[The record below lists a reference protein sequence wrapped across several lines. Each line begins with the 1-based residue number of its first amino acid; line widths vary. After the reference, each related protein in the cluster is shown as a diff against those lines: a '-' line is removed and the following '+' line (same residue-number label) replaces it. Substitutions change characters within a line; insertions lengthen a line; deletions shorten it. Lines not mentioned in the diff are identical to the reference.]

1 MKPDFDDEPRGMSP
15 NPVFQTTVFGK
26 NGEVIVTKS
35 NFMPGGA
42 DDVSDAVYIRVD
54 GWKQSE

>member
-1 MKPDFDDEPRGMSP
+1 MKPDFNGEPSGMSP

-26 NGEVIVTKS
+26 NGEVTVTQS

-42 DDVSDAVYIRVD
+42 DDVSDAVYIRVE
-54 GWKQSE
+54 KKKKKE

>member
-1 MKPDFDDEPRGMSP
+1 MKPDFNGEPSGMSP

-26 NGEVIVTKS
+26 NGEVTVTQS

-42 DDVSDAVYIRVD
+42 YDVSDAVYIRVD
-54 GWKQSE
+54 GWKQKE

>member
-1 MKPDFDDEPRGMSP
+1 MKPDFNGEPSGMSP

-26 NGEVIVTKS
+26 NGEVTVTQS
-35 NFMPGGA
+35 NFMPNAA